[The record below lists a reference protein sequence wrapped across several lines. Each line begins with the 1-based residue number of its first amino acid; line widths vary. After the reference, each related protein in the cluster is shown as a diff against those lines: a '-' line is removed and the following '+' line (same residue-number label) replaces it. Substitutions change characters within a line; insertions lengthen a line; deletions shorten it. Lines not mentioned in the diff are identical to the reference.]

1 MTKSIAVIGLG
12 IMGQRMLQ
20 ALSTYPAF
28 DVTHMWDPSDAAQSA
43 ALAIA
48 PNATIPDTAEAA
60 IDAVDLVYLACPP
73 APRHVYAKYAA
84 ELGKSLFLEKPLGTD
99 ISASRELVRHL
110 EATKVTAAVNFVQA
124 TGAPLA
130 HIQSAKSSGDMGAL
144 AGIDIFVSYAQ
155 WPRAWQVKA
164 DWLRFRAE
172 GGMTREVISHF
183 MFFAERLMG
192 PVELEWAH
200 VDYPDT
206 ELCETNLA
214 ARLTNRDGIK
224 LNVFAAV
231 GGAQPDRQEIFV
243 KGEKQS
249 FSVRQFS
256 ELWVSDGGE
265 FNQIVDPGDN
275 ARIDGL
281 HAQLDGFKQLID
293 DKPHLLATPQE
304 ALSVQEKI
312 EGMLR
317 AGRR

>member
-1 MTKSIAVIGLG
+1 MSKTIAVIGLG

-20 ALSTYPAF
+20 ALDSYAAF
-28 DVTHMWDPSDAAQSA
+28 EVTHMWDPSEAAQKA

-48 PNATIPDTAEAA
+48 PDAAIPATAEAA

-73 APRHVYAKYAA
+73 APRHLYAKYAA
-84 ELGKSLFLEKPLGTD
+84 DLDKPLFLEKPLGTD
-99 ISASRELVRHL
+99 VLASRELVRHL
-110 EATKVTAAVNFVQA
+110 DAAKVPTAVNFVQA
-124 TGAPLA
+124 TGEPLA
-130 HIQSAKSSGDMGAL
+130 HIQSAQSAGEMGAL
-144 AGIDIFVSYAQ
+144 TGIDIFVSYAQ

-183 MFFAERLMG
+183 LFFAERVMG

-200 VDYPDT
+200 VDYPDD
-206 ELCETNLA
+206 ELCETDLA
-214 ARLTNRDGIK
+214 ARLTNQNGIK
-224 LNVFAAV
+224 LNIFASV

-243 KGEKQS
+243 KGENQS

-256 ELWVSDGGE
+256 ELWVTRGGE
-265 FNQIVDPGDN
+265 FTQLVDPGAN

-281 HAQLDGFKQLID
+281 HAQLDHFARLIEGKD
-293 DKPHLLATPQE
+293 HLLATPQE

-312 EGMLR
+312 EAML
-317 AGRR
+317 GV